1 MSNNIKKNK
10 IMHYLKIIGSI
21 LIMVGY
27 GGYGGFYTKGNIN
40 DFMQLW
46 FGAVILAGIIMIWI
60 TSKDY
65 YKDAEYDKKL
75 TVLDLCMV
83 FSAFILPNIIPFSK
97 SISILISHIL
107 TCVIIYILNINYWRI
122 RWKNK

>member
-1 MSNNIKKNK
+1 
-10 IMHYLKIIGSI
+10 
-21 LIMVGY
+21 MVGY

-40 DFMQLW
+40 DFIQLW

-65 YKDAEYDKKL
+65 YKEAEYDKKL